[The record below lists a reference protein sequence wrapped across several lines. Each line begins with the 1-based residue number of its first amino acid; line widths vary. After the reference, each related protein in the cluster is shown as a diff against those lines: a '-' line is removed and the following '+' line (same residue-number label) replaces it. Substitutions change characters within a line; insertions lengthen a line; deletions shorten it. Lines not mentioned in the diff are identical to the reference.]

1 MRRIAVLAA
10 LAAVLVAAG
19 PPGRGDAAP
28 TTPRQVT
35 ISDFAYT
42 PDKVVV
48 QVGESVQWTN
58 VTGGTKHTV
67 TADNGAFDSND
78 ARVGGLDAGLSYSHI
93 FTQTGEY
100 AYHCTIHT
108 PTHPGMKGTL
118 VVEPATTST
127 EQATPDSGQGAASGS
142 GKGSSPP
149 IVPLAI
155 VFVVLVAG
163 AFTMGRR
170 PPRGT
175 PPSGGRPKR

>member
-1 MRRIAVLAA
+1 MRRTAVLSA

-19 PPGRGDAAP
+19 PPRGNAAP

-58 VTGGTKHTV
+58 VTGSTKHTV

-78 ARVGGLDAGLSYSHI
+78 ARVGGLDAGLSYSHD

-127 EQATPDSGQGAASGS
+127 EQAAPDSGHDAASGT
-142 GKGSSPP
+142 GKGGNAP

-175 PPSGGRPKR
+175 PPSRGRPKR